1 MYLAQMT
8 GGGMLLDTKLVNTSG
23 NCSVLPGTVYFWL
36 LSGHLDVG
44 GVCVAHLFSFLC
56 CDCLRPVSCVPN
68 VSSFSGCPCVVL
80 VFVLCLVYPMFPVS
94 LVAPSVFSNIY
105 LVQRFQKRKYKCDLL
120 SKYAYLA

>member
-1 MYLAQMT
+1 
-8 GGGMLLDTKLVNTSG
+8 
-23 NCSVLPGTVYFWL
+23 
-36 LSGHLDVG
+36 
-44 GVCVAHLFSFLC
+44 
-56 CDCLRPVSCVPN
+56 
-68 VSSFSGCPCVVL
+68 VL